1 MRGVSVGGKLE
12 AFDGVYYGITPDHYK
27 ILMIGVGFSVGA
39 SVDYSITW

>member
-12 AFDGVYYGITPDHYK
+12 AFDGVYYGITPDNYK
-27 ILMIGVGFSVGA
+27 ILMTGVGFSVGA